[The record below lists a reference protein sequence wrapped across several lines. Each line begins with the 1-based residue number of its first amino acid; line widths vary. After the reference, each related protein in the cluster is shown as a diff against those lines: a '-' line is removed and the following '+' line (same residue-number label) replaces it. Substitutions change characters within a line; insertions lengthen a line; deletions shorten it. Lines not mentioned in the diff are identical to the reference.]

1 MVKFIHAAD
10 LHMDRSFEGLTTL
23 DKTVQEKTI
32 EDESDRFI
40 KYH

>member
-23 DKTVQEKTI
+23 DKLYRKN
-32 EDESDRFI
+32 
-40 KYH
+40 Y